1 MSRVLVT
8 GGAGFIGSHLCEA
21 LLARGDEVSVV
32 DDLSTG
38 RVENIAHL
46 QDREDFHMTV
56 GSVLDAA
63 RLEPLVRKTDVI
75 FHLAAVVGVQKIIN
89 APVETIETNVLG
101 SHNVLSQAARY
112 GKLCLIASTSE
123 VYGKSNKVQF
133 TEDDDVVYGPN
144 INNSWSNDRSKTTDI
159 LQALSY
165 YSTHALPDV
174 LA

>member
-123 VYGKSNKVQF
+123 VYGKSNKVPF
-133 TEDDDVVYGPN
+133 TEDEEPLELRVLESHRRISCSLLLQNAGTA
-144 INNSWSNDRSKTTDI
+144 RSHRSI
-159 LQALSY
+159 
-165 YSTHALPDV
+165 V
-174 LA
+174 